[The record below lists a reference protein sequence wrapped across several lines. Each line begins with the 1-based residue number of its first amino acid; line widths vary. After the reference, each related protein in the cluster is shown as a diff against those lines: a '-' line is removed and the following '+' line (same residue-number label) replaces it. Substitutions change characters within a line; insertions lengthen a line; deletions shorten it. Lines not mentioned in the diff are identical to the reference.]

1 MIGVILLGKSN
12 CGKSTL
18 GKVVARKTNIR
29 YISSGDIARS
39 MKDTSINNGDLAPES
54 EMRNA
59 VLDEITSVDE
69 SFILDGFPR
78 FYEQY
83 EWLNQMVG
91 YDLIYIM
98 VDAPDEQI
106 ISRANNRGRS
116 DDKSIGTKLEFYK
129 NNTEP
134 MIKNIIS
141 NGEIVYAI
149 NNDNDADIQY
159 NISTMCR
166 IIKSFDSNV
175 EECEC

>member
-18 GKVVARKTNIR
+18 GKVVARKTNMR

-39 MKDTSINNGDLAPES
+39 MQNTSINNGDLAPES

-59 VLDEITSVDE
+59 VLDKIKSIDE

-83 EWLNQMVG
+83 EWLNQVVG
-91 YDLIYIM
+91 CDLIYIL
-98 VDAPDEQI
+98 VNTPDEQI

-116 DDKSIGTKLEFYK
+116 DDKSIGTKLKFYK
-129 NNTEP
+129 NNTRP
-134 MIKNIIS
+134 MIENIIS
-141 NGEIVYAI
+141 NGEIVYDI
-149 NNDNDADIQY
+149 NNDNDADIQH
-159 NISTMCR
+159 NISVMCD
-166 IIKSFDSNV
+166 IISSFDNV
-175 EECEC
+175 EGYTC